1 MIASHSSQ
9 LRQHAVA
16 IWQAAVD
23 AVRPRDLIPKFLDA
37 PSIPIREAANRA
49 RRILV
54 VGAGKAGAAM
64 SEALESALP
73 DCIARMEGI
82 VNVPAECVRPL
93 RSIRLHAARP
103 AGTNQPTAEGIIGAK
118 GILDLFETAGPDDL
132 GVCLLSGGGSAL
144 LPAPVEAVSLA
155 DKQKVTQ
162 LLHECGATINEMNA
176 VRKHLSRIKGGRLA
190 QAFTGRDLYSLII
203 SDVIG
208 DPLDVIA
215 SGPTAA
221 DLSTYN
227 DALAVLEKYALKPC
241 IPASVLDHLNKGIQG
256 LVLET
261 PKILSNRIHNFVIGN
276 NSLAIDAAKA
286 KAEELGYFVLNAGSS
301 IQGETQ
307 TVAKAMANIVGG
319 MLVSGQ
325 PAPLLCLLSGGETTV
340 TLGKNLRA
348 TGVSHESGSLGAS
361 ESDRLSA
368 GESGRVSAGSEA
380 LGGRNQEFVLASAVK
395 LGREGLSNI
404 VVLSGGTDGED
415 GPTDAAG
422 AIADAETL
430 RKADQLGLSSG
441 DFLARH
447 DAYHFFQATG
457 DLLRT
462 GLTETNVMDVQV
474 ILIGA
479 SSKPYE

>member
-1 MIASHSSQ
+1 M
-9 LRQHAVA
+9 
-16 IWQAAVD
+16 
-23 AVRPRDLIPKFLDA
+23 
-37 PSIPIREAANRA
+37 
-49 RRILV
+49 
-54 VGAGKAGAAM
+54 
-64 SEALESALP
+64 
-73 DCIARMEGI
+73 
-82 VNVPAECVRPL
+82 
-93 RSIRLHAARP
+93 
-103 AGTNQPTAEGIIGAK
+103 
-118 GILDLFETAGPDDL
+118 
-132 GVCLLSGGGSAL
+132 
-144 LPAPVEAVSLA
+144 
-155 DKQKVTQ
+155 VTQ
-162 LLHECGATINEMNA
+162 LLHECGGTINEMNA
-176 VRKHLSRIKGGRLA
+176 VRKHLSGIKGGRLA
-190 QAFTGRDLYSLII
+190 QVFKGRAVFSLII

-221 DLSTYN
+221 DLSTYG
-227 DALAVLEKYALKPC
+227 DALAVLEKYALKPR
-241 IPASVLDHLNKGIQG
+241 IPASVLHHLNKGIQG

-276 NSLAIDAAKA
+276 NSLALDAAKT

-307 TVAKAMANIVGG
+307 TVATAMANIVRG
-319 MLVSGQ
+319 MLVGGQ
-325 PAPLLCLLSGGETTV
+325 PAPPLCLVSGGETTV

-348 TGVSHESGSLGAS
+348 TRVSHESGSVGAS

-368 GESGRVSAGSEA
+368 GEPGCVSAGSKP
-380 LGGRNQEFVLASAVK
+380 LGGRNQEFVLAAAFK
-395 LGREGLSNI
+395 LGSEGLSNA

-422 AIADAETL
+422 AIADEETL
-430 RKADQLGLSSG
+430 LKADQLGLSPG

-479 SSKPYE
+479 SSKPNE